1 MTRGFLLIGPESSGT
16 KLTAELLRRAGCRSV
31 GIIGGDDGPQLPADD
46 RPRLL
51 RRSFPH
57 GFEWFTVR
65 DLVALLDAEG
75 VKAEGVKAEDV
86 QVVITTRDWFTM
98 VDSQLNRRL
107 AADRETAFANLR
119 RAYREIFAGVFEL
132 GLPYLV
138 SSYEA
143 LTAQPR
149 YAERLLD
156 AIGLPPAA
164 VECYEANAKW
174 YGDQPARTGPPPGV
188 WTAGQY

>member
-1 MTRGFLLIGPESSGT
+1 MTPGFLLIGPESSGT

-31 GIIGGDDGPQLPADD
+31 EIVGGDDGPQLPADG
-46 RPRLL
+46 RPPLV

-65 DLVALLDAEG
+65 QLVALLDAED
-75 VKAEGVKAEDV
+75 VDAEDV

-98 VDSQLNRRL
+98 ADSQVNRRL
-107 AADRETAFANLR
+107 AADRETAFANIR
-119 RAYREIFAGVFEL
+119 RAYRDIFTGVCEL

-149 YAERLLD
+149 YGQRLLQ
-156 AIGLPPAA
+156 ALGLPSAA

-174 YGDQPARTGPPPGV
+174 YGDTPARTGPPPGV
-188 WTAGQY
+188 WTAGQF

>member
-1 MTRGFLLIGPESSGT
+1 MTGGYLIVGPESSGT

-31 GIIGGDDGPQLPADD
+31 AIVGGDDGPELPLDGH
-46 RPRLL
+46 PPLL

-57 GFEWFTVR
+57 GHDWLTVR
-65 DLVALLDAEG
+65 QLVELLGTD
-75 VKAEGVKAEDV
+75 DV

-98 VDSQLNRRL
+98 VDSQVARRL
-107 AADRETAFANLR
+107 AADRETAFGNIR
-119 RAYREIFAGVFEL
+119 RAYHDIFNGVSEL
-132 GLPYLV
+132 RLPYLV

-149 YAERLLD
+149 YAERLLH
-156 AIGLPPAA
+156 ALGLPPAS

-174 YGDQPARTGPPPGV
+174 YGDAPARTGPPPGA
-188 WTAGQY
+188 WTAGQF